1 MERLFYCKMKSR
13 LLITYLVV
21 LLIIPFIVW
30 SYADVSEEYI
40 AYDIDIVPYGIIGIF
55 ASGGIGAG
63 IIFLIWRKRK

>member
-1 MERLFYCKMKSR
+1 MKTR

-30 SYADVSEEYI
+30 SYADASEEYI

>member
-1 MERLFYCKMKSR
+1 MKSR

-40 AYDIDIVPYGIIGIF
+40 AYDIVPYVIIGIF
-55 ASGGIGAG
+55 VSGGIGAG